1 MLGLAGMSSKNTE
14 GTDTDQM
21 GNVTLPTPVALA
33 GGAFCILGGYLLGVV
48 AGPDTPGRTT
58 AVVDSYDERTGR
70 LCLSGE
76 SVIDQAGVTEEG
88 QLCGTWRRSVGDE
101 GLPEPGDEFRFVSVV
116 ADQPPP
122 GEDDEDGPFTMIY
135 GDVVR

>member
-1 MLGLAGMSSKNTE
+1 
-14 GTDTDQM
+14 M

-33 GGAFCILGGYLLGVV
+33 GGAICILGGYLLGAV
-48 AGPDTPGRTT
+48 AGPDTPSRTT
-58 AVVDSYDERTGR
+58 AVVDSYDDQDGR

-76 SVIDQAGVTEEG
+76 TVSDQEG
-88 QLCGTWRRSVGDE
+88 TTKDGRLCGTWRRSVGDE

-116 ADQPPP
+116 VDPAPSGKDP
-122 GEDDEDGPFTMIY
+122 GGPSTVIY

>member
-1 MLGLAGMSSKNTE
+1 MREESTITE
-14 GTDTDQM
+14 GTEKDQM

-33 GGAFCILGGYLLGVV
+33 GGAICILGGYLLGVV
-48 AGPDTPGRTT
+48 AGPDTPSRTT
-58 AVVDSYDERTGR
+58 AVVDSYDEQNGH

-76 SVIDQAGVTEEG
+76 SVAEQEGTTEEG

-101 GLPEPGDEFRFVSVV
+101 DLPTPGDEFRFVSVV
-116 ADQPPP
+116 VDQPPA
-122 GEDDEDGPFTMIY
+122 GESDADGPFTMIY